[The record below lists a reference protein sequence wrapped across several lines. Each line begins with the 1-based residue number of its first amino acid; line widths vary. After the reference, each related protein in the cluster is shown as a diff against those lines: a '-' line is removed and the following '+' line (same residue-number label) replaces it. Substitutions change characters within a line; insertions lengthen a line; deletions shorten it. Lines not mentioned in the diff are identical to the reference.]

1 MTYKLNILIW
11 GKKINRMMKN
21 HKKIFSLNET
31 NNCTLMIWNFWA
43 FICDENERLYDKSMF
58 QRLMEFRFLWLTS
71 VGINKKEVD
80 KQWKPVFM
88 IKSIALD
95 LNITWWHHK
104 HQIPDFQRISF
115 WIYPLLH
122 FHKSSSKANSSTT
135 KPSSYKGKFLFIF
148 LCQFSNVL

>member
-1 MTYKLNILIW
+1 M
-11 GKKINRMMKN
+11 
-21 HKKIFSLNET
+21 NEK
-31 NNCTLMIWNFWA
+31 NNCTLMISDFWA

-104 HQIPDFQRISF
+104 HQIPDFQHISF

-122 FHKSSSKANSSTT
+122 FHKSSSKANSLTT

-148 LCQFSNVL
+148 LCQSSNILELISYSYYSRLYFFLCWRKCI